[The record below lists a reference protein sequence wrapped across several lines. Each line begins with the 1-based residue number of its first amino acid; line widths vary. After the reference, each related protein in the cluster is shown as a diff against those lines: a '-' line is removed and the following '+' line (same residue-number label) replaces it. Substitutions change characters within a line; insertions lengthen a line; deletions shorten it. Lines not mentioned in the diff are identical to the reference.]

1 MRNLSE
7 EARVRGLEEAK
18 TRAEDYRNLIGD
30 PYTQVKAKDVVE
42 DLEIII
48 RLLELGE

>member
-7 EARVRGLEEAK
+7 EARVRGQEEAK
-18 TRAEDYRNLIGD
+18 AKAEDYKNLIGD
-30 PYTQVKAKDVVE
+30 PYTQIKAKDVVE
-42 DLEIII
+42 DFEVII